1 MPESSVQ
8 RWASCPQGTQP
19 PSPGLCL
26 EWALFTS
33 SSCSLPHADIDPA
46 CWHAPWQRLQ
56 MPGRTSESQTKCSL
70 DVSETEQGQV
80 QCWELRSAKDAAR
93 STLGL
98 LSKIAFI
105 RCFRA
110 SGVSLRSWCLR
121 TIPAVLAQLTASAV
135 TPTDRRRLVV
145 GVTQPCAF
153 SFGRWSLDWPPRL
166 VLSDTSTLCGVQLGD
181 DDRGEE
187 RPRRECIST
196 AQENGQCI

>member
-33 SSCSLPHADIDPA
+33 SGCSPPHADIDPA

-121 TIPAVLAQLTASAV
+121 TIPAVLAQLTASCRDTHGQEA
-135 TPTDRRRLVV
+135 PGGRCDSA
-145 GVTQPCAF
+145 PCIFFWKMEPGLA
-153 SFGRWSLDWPPRL
+153 
-166 VLSDTSTLCGVQLGD
+166 
-181 DDRGEE
+181 
-187 RPRRECIST
+187 ST
-196 AQENGQCI
+196 ASPV